1 MKIKIINEGKEYAYI
16 LMNKGEYIGSCCISH
31 DYLHSFQIVKEY
43 RGHKY
48 GKYLFQRV
56 ISYHKNQHLCLLVRT
71 DNMIARRIYEKA
83 GFIINPEASS
93 EYILSMVKEG

>member
-1 MKIKIINEGKEYAYI
+1 MKIKIINEGNEYAYI
-16 LMNKGEYIGSCCISH
+16 LMDKGEYIGCCCVSY
-31 DYLHSFQIVKEY
+31 DYLHSFQILEEY

-56 ISYHKNQHLCLLVRT
+56 ISYHKKQCLRLLVRT

-93 EYILSMVKEG
+93 EEVLSMVKEG